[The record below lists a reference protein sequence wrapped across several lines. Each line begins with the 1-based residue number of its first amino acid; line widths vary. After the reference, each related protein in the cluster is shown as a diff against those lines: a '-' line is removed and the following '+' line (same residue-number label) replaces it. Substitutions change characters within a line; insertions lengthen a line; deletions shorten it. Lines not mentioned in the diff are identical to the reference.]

1 MRGIIRRSILAAGIA
16 LTALPLF
23 GAAAWADE
31 AADRAVRWKELSQS
45 IFGEKKLVR
54 DDAVKIDA
62 PVRALEAAIVP
73 VSLSVAPE
81 SQVKSLWLVIDEN
94 PSPLAAHFTF
104 GPAADPHKLSMRVR
118 VDSYTNLHAVAETQ
132 DGKLHQSERYL
143 KASGGCSAPVGMSEQ
158 EAMQGMGFMRFKKRG
173 EAVAGR
179 PLPVTLM
186 VWHPNFNGMQMNDVT
201 RMYTPARFI
210 KTIDVTYNGKLVF
223 HMDGDIS
230 ISSNPVLDFSL
241 IPEDAKGEVKVVAVD
256 SQKGRW
262 EHKFEVPLQTTN

>member
-1 MRGIIRRSILAAGIA
+1 MHSRIRQTLYAAGLA
-16 LTALPLF
+16 LTALPLLAM
-23 GAAAWADE
+23 GARADE
-31 AADRAVRWKELSQS
+31 AADRAARWKDLSQS
-45 IFGEKKLVR
+45 IFGTKALVS
-54 DDAVKIDA
+54 DDQVKIEA

-73 VSLSVAPE
+73 VTLSVAPE
-81 SQVKSLWLVIDEN
+81 AKVKSLYFVIDEN
-94 PSPLAAHFTF
+94 PSPLAAKFNF
-104 GPAADPHKLSMRVR
+104 GPAADPHKISMRVR
-118 VDSYTNLHAVAETQ
+118 VDAYTNLHAVAETE
-132 DGKLHQSERYL
+132 DGKLHQSERFL

-173 EAVAGR
+173 EAMAGR

-210 KTIDVTYNGKLVF
+210 KTIDVTYNDKLVF

-262 EHKFEVPLQTTN
+262 EQKFEVPLQTTN